1 MARDRGLPGVQL
13 QNCVTT
19 AGAQGTLLAIA
30 PMQQCVTIVEV
41 QGILLQHVQWS
52 HYAGTA
58 RSQDT
63 SQASAG
69 VSQSAT
75 TVESLDI

>member
-1 MARDRGLPGVQL
+1 MMLH
-13 QNCVTT
+13 
-19 AGAQGTLLAIA
+19 LLIHYIYNQKDTRFYSCIFA
-30 PMQQCVTIVEV
+30 
-41 QGILLQHVQWS
+41 GILLQHVQWS